1 MSTRGQ
7 GGFGGAEPQQS
18 MSQVLHGVRSPGQ
31 GGKGSAVEA
40 GSERETPRLRHS
52 PGHGTQPAH
61 SAEPPRLQTTL
72 GHLKLPRTGLELSSC
87 PAGPSSREEQEHI
100 TPCSAWDS
108 QGEHLRPPALTRTNP
123 QPLNPEVG

>member
-1 MSTRGQ
+1 MSAAPGRVGK
-7 GGFGGAEPQQS
+7 ALQQS
-18 MSQVLHGVRSPGQ
+18 LGQ
-31 GGKGSAVEA
+31 
-40 GSERETPRLRHS
+40 SERPHACGTALAM
-52 PGHGTQPAH
+52 GTQPAH